1 MTDFNIYSKH
11 SLLFLIFIFLGSFP
25 PGAFS
30 ETERVDHWLWQQD
43 CRFSAMTDCEV
54 WFNSID
60 KVKKINTFH
69 NGRLLKT
76 RYKSYTELKS
86 PSDNLILLQGNDLN
100 HEQLQQLKKGL
111 TLWVLKSK
119 QYQKTG
125 LYQSASALSMKAVLG
140 TRHTDIRK
148 VINSLESKPATEQ
161 PERHLI
167 DVIKIIGGA
176 REARKTVYWI
186 STGAVLDDN
195 TINEINVLLKTEQVR
210 LVVVALQITQLAD
223 NSHVSLQKLAQKTGG
238 VFMLLRLNKWASGFA
253 VLANYANNGGK
264 ITINSETLCADA
276 TLKFKAI
283 SEPDKPVLENKVS
296 AHFPACSTQIET
308 HTTVQEPS
316 AGEQSSVGAEP
327 SANQEPSVD
336 QEPATAETPAPENN
350 KNYQQIAIAAAIG
363 LIFIILFIIFLVK
376 KRNKNSI
383 ESIRQADIFCYLE
396 DLNPANN
403 QCYSL
408 YKSTT
413 KIGRRNNSDV
423 VINDD
428 AVSSDHAV
436 IKRERDNH
444 ILIIDLKS
452 TNGTRV
458 NEENIQQCE
467 LTPGDTIQIGDT
479 SLRFKLRID

>member
-1 MTDFNIYSKH
+1 MTDFNMYSKH

-25 PGAFS
+25 QGVLS
-30 ETERVDHWLWQQD
+30 ETERVDHWRWQQD
-43 CRFSAMTDCEV
+43 CRFSAMTNCEV
-54 WFNSID
+54 WFNTID
-60 KVKKINTFH
+60 TVKKINTFH
-69 NGRLLKT
+69 NGQLLKT

-86 PSDNLILLQGNDLN
+86 PSDNLMLLQSNNLN

-119 QYQKTG
+119 QYQKIG
-125 LYQSASALSMKAVLG
+125 LYQSALALSMKAVLG
-140 TRHTDIRK
+140 ARHADIRK

-195 TINEINVLLKTEQVR
+195 TINEINLLLKTEQVR
-210 LVVVALQITQLAD
+210 LVVVALQVTQLAG
-223 NSHVSLQKLAQKTGG
+223 NSHISLQKLVQKTGG
-238 VFMLLRLNKWASGFA
+238 FFVSLRLNKWSPGFE

-264 ITINSETLCADA
+264 ITINSETLCAAA
-276 TLKFKAI
+276 TLNFKAI
-283 SEPDKPVLENKVS
+283 SEQDKPVLENKVF
-296 AHFPACSTQIET
+296 AHFPACNTQTET
-308 HTTVQEPS
+308 NATVQDPPASED
-316 AGEQSSVGAEP
+316 P
-327 SANQEPSVD
+327 SANQESSAD
-336 QEPATAETPAPENN
+336 QEPSIGETLTSENN
-350 KNYQQIAIAAAIG
+350 KNYQKIAIATGIG
-363 LIFIILFIIFLVK
+363 LIFIIILIIFLVK

-383 ESIRQADIFCYLE
+383 ESMRQADVFCYLE

-413 KIGRRNNSDV
+413 KIGRRSNSDV

-436 IKRERDNH
+436 IKRERDSR

-458 NEENIQQCE
+458 NKENIQQCE
-467 LTPGDTIQIGDT
+467 LYPGDTIQIGDT